1 MEGTNMLLAAL
12 LLAAGTSTNCEAI
25 RSMSTPQTIVMS
37 ADVVPAGVFTA
48 PPPPAAANPPAA
60 AAGRA
65 AGPGRGR
72 AAGAPPPPPQ
82 PIPQHCR
89 VKLTLKPT
97 SDSNIYSELWMPT
110 ENWNGRLLIVGNG
123 GFAGSIQGYGDMQ
136 IALRLGYATA
146 ATDTGHN
153 AADGPNGMFALGHPE
168 KIVDFAY
175 RALHDTTVES
185 KRLIKTMYSR
195 NVQMSYYK
203 GCSTGGREGVMA
215 AQRFPDDYDG
225 IIAGALANRH
235 IHMHTAGFAR
245 QVVLAR
251 NPDMAIS
258 PEKAQTVTDAVMNKC
273 DTLHE
278 GFLNNPTQC
287 TFDFSTLVCKGAES
301 NECLTPPQLKA
312 VEMFYGGLKNRKGE
326 VIFAGQT
333 LGNPLT
339 PQRSNQNVNV
349 IDTVRIWAYQNA
361 NYDWHTWDLDRD
373 MPVIDQKIGF
383 VDATDPDL
391 KKFKAHGGK
400 LLLYA
405 GWADTTIT
413 PINTVEYYGSV
424 VKKMGANDTKD
435 FAKLFMVPGM
445 AHCRGGEG
453 PDTFDTIA
461 TMEQWREKGQTP
473 QTIPAKNLRTG
484 LSRPLCAYPQYA
496 KYKGTGDL
504 KDGTNWSCVAP

>member
-1 MEGTNMLLAAL
+1 MLAVAL
-12 LLAAGTSTNCEAI
+12 LFAAGTSTSCEAI
-25 RSMSTPQTIVMS
+25 RTLSTPQTIVMS
-37 ADVVPAGVFTA
+37 ADVVPAGVFV
-48 PPPPAAANPPAA
+48 
-60 AAGRA
+60 
-65 AGPGRGR
+65 
-72 AAGAPPPPPQ
+72 APPPPPPPAGAPAGPPPGAAGRGRGRAGGAPPPAPE

-175 RALHDTTVES
+175 RALHETTAES
-185 KRLIKTMYSR
+185 KRLIKSMYSR

-235 IHMHTAGFAR
+235 IHMHTAGSAR
-245 QVVLAR
+245 AIVLAR
-251 NPDMAIS
+251 NPDMAIA
-258 PEKAQTVTDAVMNKC
+258 PEKAQMVTEAVMNKC

-278 GFLNNPTQC
+278 GFLNNPRQC
-287 TFDFSTLVCKGAES
+287 SFDFSTLLCKGAES
-301 NECLTPPQLKA
+301 NECLTPAQLKA
-312 VEMFYGGLKNRKGE
+312 VDIFYGGLKNTKGE

-339 PQRSNQNVNV
+339 PM
-349 IDTVRIWAYQNA
+349 RIWAFQDPS
-361 NYDWHTWDLDRD
+361 YDWHNWDLDRD
-373 MPVIDQKIGF
+373 MPIIDQKIGF

-391 KKFKAHGGK
+391 RKFKAHGGK

-413 PINTVEYYGSV
+413 PINTVEYYTSV
-424 VKKMGANDTKD
+424 VNRMGANDTKD
-435 FAKLFMVPGM
+435 FTRLFMVPGM
-445 AHCRGGEG
+445 AHCRGGDG
-453 PDTFDTIA
+453 PDTFDTIG
-461 TMEQWREKGQTP
+461 TMEKWREKGQTP
-473 QTIPAKNLRTG
+473 QTIAATNRNSG
-484 LSRPLCAYPQYA
+484 LSRPLCAFPQYA
-496 KYKGTGDL
+496 KYKGSGDL
-504 KDGTNWSCVAP
+504 KDAANWACAQ